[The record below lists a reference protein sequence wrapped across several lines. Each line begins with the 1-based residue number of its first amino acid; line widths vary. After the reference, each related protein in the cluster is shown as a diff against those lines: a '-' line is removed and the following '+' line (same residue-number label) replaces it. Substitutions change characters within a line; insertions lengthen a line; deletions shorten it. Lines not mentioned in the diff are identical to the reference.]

1 MIEQEIF
8 IQIKNFIK
16 VYGIQPDGIVMHDI
30 TFYEIRDNNARK
42 VNTPPYKIFG
52 KKIYRSVDVKVG
64 EFEFVINKL

>member
-16 VYGIQPDGIVMHDI
+16 VNGIEPDGIVMHNI
-30 TFYEIRDNNARK
+30 TFYEIRDNNART
-42 VNTPPYKIFG
+42 VVTPPYEIFG